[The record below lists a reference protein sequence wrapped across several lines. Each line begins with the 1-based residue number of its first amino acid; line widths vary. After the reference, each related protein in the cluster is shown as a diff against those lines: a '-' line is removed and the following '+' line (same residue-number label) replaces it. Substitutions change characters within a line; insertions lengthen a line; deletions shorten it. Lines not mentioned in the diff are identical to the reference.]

1 MALHSAQQ
9 NAKPVSKVNCL
20 IFALS
25 KKKSFEEDNI
35 DLPTRLFLSG
45 VAMKV
50 QLMSYHSLRSV

>member
-9 NAKPVSKVNCL
+9 NVKPVSKVGCL

-25 KKKSFEEDNI
+25 KKKSFDEESI
-35 DLPTRLFLSG
+35 DQATRLFLSG

-50 QLMSYHSLRSV
+50 QHMSYRSLR